1 MHDEDEE
8 GVSEEDGKSEGE
20 IVPKEKVKKAQSLSI
35 FFMKWLQYSEL
46 EKKIPGLKD
55 GMFKSPADGEW
66 KKVRHLMMIEMSG
79 HWTGDVWYFWWE
91 LFEGEEHQ

>member
-1 MHDEDEE
+1 MQDEDEE
-8 GVSEEDGKSEGE
+8 SSHSKSEGE

-66 KKVRHLMMIEMSG
+66 KKVRHLMMIEISG
-79 HWTGDVWYFWWE
+79 H
-91 LFEGEEHQ
+91 

>member
-1 MHDEDEE
+1 
-8 GVSEEDGKSEGE
+8 
-20 IVPKEKVKKAQSLSI
+20 
-35 FFMKWLQYSEL
+35 MKWLQYSEL

-66 KKVRHLMMIEMSG
+66 KKVRHLMMIEISG

-91 LFEGEEHQ
+91 LFEGEKHQQGAEQEEQEARKRWKE